1 MRVPAGITRT
11 RNTRNPRLV
20 PAGFTR
26 LFRVLPEYDAG
37 NCGIAGKCLK
47 VRVIAGNAGNVFDF

>member
-26 LFRVLPEYDAG
+26 LFRVLTEYD
-37 NCGIAGKCLK
+37 AGKCLK